1 MNTYWKLLRFGK
13 PLEKYAIPYFFYTLI
28 YAFFNALTMVLV
40 APVINMLFNPSET
53 VATVTELP
61 PFALSADYMQ
71 DLLMYTVYRVFGAGY
86 QISTVI
92 IVVAALIVFSAL
104 MGNLFRYLGQYTVE
118 NLRINST
125 RNMRNQMYDKVMSL
139 NIGYFSNERKGDIIS
154 KFSSDTQIVQ
164 QTITSTLQVIFREPF
179 LVAMYLFWMINMSW
193 KLTIFAAAVIPVV
206 AFVIGAVVKRLR
218 QPARSAQNELG
229 QMVSQLD
236 ESLSGI
242 KIIKSYNAEG
252 YSTQKYRGMNDTY
265 SRISRWMARRQQM
278 AAPMSEFL
286 SIIGVAVMM
295 VYGATLVFSG
305 EMTGGSFVVFVG
317 IFSQLVRPVKAFAD
331 GFASINHGIAAGERI
346 FGLLDTE
353 SDIVDKPDAETLAGF
368 DSEIEFRDV
377 HFSYEEREIIKG
389 VSFRIKKGETVAL
402 VGPSGGGK
410 STLSDLVPRFYDPQ
424 GGAVMIDGRD
434 IRDYTMRSIRAH
446 LGMVAQETVLF
457 NDTIANNI
465 KLGVPDANMEDVI
478 RAAKVANAHN
488 FIMESEEGYD
498 TNIGDRGMKL
508 SGGQRQRIS
517 IARAVLKNP
526 DILILDE
533 ATSALD
539 TESEKL
545 VQDALNSLLEG
556 RTSLVIAHRLS
567 TINNAD
573 WIIVIDQG
581 HIVEQGRHQELMEKR
596 GMYARLIEMQQL
608 GKSSGNNIPAE
619 TVSLEETPTA

>member
-1 MNTYWKLLRFGK
+1 MSTYWKLLRFGK

-28 YAFFNALTMVLV
+28 YAFFNAFTMVLV
-40 APVINMLFNPSET
+40 APVINMLFNPSGT
-53 VATVTELP
+53 ISPVTELP
-61 PFALSADYMQ
+61 QFAFKADYMQ
-71 DLLMYTVYRVFGAGY
+71 DLLMYVIYRIFGADY
-86 QISTVI
+86 QTSTVI
-92 IVVAALIVFSAL
+92 IAVAVLIVFSAL
-104 MGNLFRYLGQYTVE
+104 MGNLFRYMGQYTVE

-125 RNMRNQMYDKVMSL
+125 RNIRNQMYDKVMSL
-139 NIGYFSNERKGDIIS
+139 NVGYFSNERKGDIIS

-164 QTITSTLQVIFREPF
+164 QTIASTLQVLFREPF

-193 KLTIFAAAVIPVV
+193 KLTIFAIAVIPVV
-206 AFVIGAVVKRLR
+206 AFVIGTVVKRLR
-218 QPARSAQNELG
+218 KPARSAQNELG

-236 ESLSGI
+236 ESLSGV

-252 YSTQKYRGMNDTY
+252 YSTKKYRTMNDTY
-265 SRISRWMARRQQM
+265 SKISRWMARRQQM
-278 AAPMSEFL
+278 ASPMSEFL
-286 SIIGVAVMM
+286 GIAGVAVMM

-305 EMTGGSFVVFVG
+305 DMTGGSFVVFVG

-353 SDIVDKPDAETLAGF
+353 SDITDKPGAKEMSEF
-368 DSEIEFRDV
+368 RCEIEFRDV

-389 VSFRIKKGETVAL
+389 VSFKIKKGETVAL

-410 STLSDLVPRFYDPQ
+410 STLSDLVPRFYDAQ
-424 GGAVMIDGRD
+424 SGAVLIDGTD
-434 IRDYTMRSIRAH
+434 IKDYTMSSIRAH

-465 KLGVPDANMEDVI
+465 RLGVPDATMEEVI
-478 RAAKVANAHN
+478 RAARVANAHN
-488 FIMESEEGYD
+488 FIMETDAGYE

-556 RTSLVIAHRLS
+556 RTSIVIAHRLS
-567 TINNAD
+567 TIQGAD
-573 WIIVIDQG
+573 WIIVVDQG
-581 HIVEQGRHQELMEKR
+581 RIIEQGRHKELMERR
-596 GMYARLIEMQQL
+596 GIYARLIEMQQVARE
-608 GKSSGNNIPAE
+608 AE
-619 TVSLEETPTA
+619 